1 MGGRPRAA
9 RQGLTTGRGSSGSSG
24 ETSPRW
30 PEPGSAAQ
38 SSPPAGKARAT
49 RGWSGDT
56 SSAVANKDNRTASA
70 GVGEGLLRA
79 VAGSSSQEPALPVW
93 RPAHF
98 TRVWEPH
105 VHAVCAYG
113 AWTRPLVCQRCR
125 SLYLT
130 DGSTYSSEGPWE
142 SRDSGTSA
150 GSGRKSAGL
159 SEGTGA
165 QPPSALYSRV
175 CSVP

>member
-1 MGGRPRAA
+1 M
-9 RQGLTTGRGSSGSSG
+9 
-24 ETSPRW
+24 
-30 PEPGSAAQ
+30 
-38 SSPPAGKARAT
+38 ARARVSCPIFSSSRESKSHKGVEWGHFFSCGQQRQQDSLGWCR
-49 RGWSGDT
+49 RG
-56 SSAVANKDNRTASA
+56 AV
-70 GVGEGLLRA
+70 RA